1 LTKKLTPEKRQAQQL
16 TRQARKLEI
25 RLVKQASARR
35 ALDNFGPGMQ
45 TYCITHGQFS
55 LAEVIAILLEKIGP
69 ADAAMSTWTAGAAD
83 LNIIANTLTAGNIKT
98 MRLIVDCSFGQRHPA
113 YLHLCRELYGDEAIR
128 SIRTHLKFVVLTNDE
143 WNIVL
148 RTSMNL
154 NENPRVEYF
163 EVSDDKELADFF
175 LEMVD
180 TIFEE
185 EKVGDFSTKMVPVL
199 KSMQGTRQENTIKT
213 TTLKKIT
220 VGKLK

>member
-1 LTKKLTPEKRQAQQL
+1 
-16 TRQARKLEI
+16 
-25 RLVKQASARR
+25 
-35 ALDNFGPGMQ
+35 
-45 TYCITHGQFS
+45 
-55 LAEVIAILLEKIGP
+55 
-69 ADAAMSTWTAGAAD
+69 
-83 LNIIANTLTAGNIKT
+83 
-98 MRLIVDCSFGQRHPA
+98 
-113 YLHLCRELYGDEAIR
+113 
-128 SIRTHLKFVVLTNDE
+128 
-143 WNIVL
+143 
-148 RTSMNL
+148 MNL